1 MLRLLNIA
9 VVAIVVL
16 LTGCAASVQR
26 SGPVEAPLVLPASA
40 KSRIV
45 LVVRGSEAAAK
56 SADWEVMRAEW
67 RTAMS
72 SAAAA
77 KSIAFAYQEA
87 ESKSGG
93 DGTAVTVRI
102 NDYRYLSTGARYGL
116 GVMTGNAY
124 LDTDVSFVDLKS
136 GRAAGTRKYNTSSSA
151 WQGVFSAM
159 TSKQVEG
166 ICAAIVEDVVAK

>member
-1 MLRLLNIA
+1 MLRFLNIT
-9 VVAIVVL
+9 VVAVLVL

-26 SGPVEAPLVLPASA
+26 SGLAEAPLALPAAA

-56 SADWEVMRAEW
+56 SADWELMRAEW
-67 RTAMS
+67 RSAMS

-77 KSIAFAYQEA
+77 KGIAFAYQEA
-87 ESKSGG
+87 ESKPAGE
-93 DGTAVTVRI
+93 GTAVTVRI

-124 LDTDVSFVDLKS
+124 LDTDVSFTDLRS

-151 WQGVFSAM
+151 WQGIFSAM

-166 ICAAIVEDVVAK
+166 ICLAIVDDVVAK

>member
-1 MLRLLNIA
+1 MTLFLKTALLA
-9 VVAIVVL
+9 FVVL

-26 SGPVEAPLVLPASA
+26 PATAEAPLNLPAAA

-45 LVVRGSEAAAK
+45 LTVRGSEAAAK
-56 SADWEVMRAEW
+56 SADWELMRAEW

-72 SAAAA
+72 TAAAA
-77 KSIAFAYQEA
+77 KGMAFAWQEGEA
-87 ESKSGG
+87 RGG
-93 DGTAVTVRI
+93 EGTAVTVRI

-124 LDTDVSFVDLKS
+124 LDTDVSFTDLKS

-166 ICAAIVEDVVAK
+166 ICAAIVEDVATK